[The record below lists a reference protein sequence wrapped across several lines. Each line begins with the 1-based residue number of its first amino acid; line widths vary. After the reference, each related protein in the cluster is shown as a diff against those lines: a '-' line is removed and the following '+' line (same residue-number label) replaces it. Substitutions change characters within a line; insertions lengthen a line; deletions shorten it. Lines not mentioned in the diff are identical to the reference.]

1 MDNILEILDEIER
14 SDERSVLAT
23 IIKVEGSAYRK
34 EGTTMLF
41 FESGRQI
48 GVLSAG
54 CLEADLAAR
63 ADMLLSKPDVSSRT
77 FVYDTSAEDD
87 LSWGRGAGCN
97 GIIHILLEKV
107 DKQNLEN
114 LRILKKHLDSG
125 TPVTAAK
132 VLGEDSS
139 VTRTIFV
146 THALRTTKS
155 GTQYRADTGTKD
167 VYQSFSK
174 PFWIKTCREE
184 KCGIQYVQG
193 LGSDVYIHHF
203 RPKPRLFLFGAGPD
217 ARPLAAMAHQTGFSI
232 NIWDWRPTY
241 CNPDYFPDA
250 YLFLTPSIQ
259 EALGQLALTPSD
271 SVVMMTHDFQK
282 DQELLQSLLRY
293 RQVSYLGI
301 LGPRKRT
308 SRLLEGKSIPKRLH
322 SPVGLD
328 IGADGPE
335 EIAVSILAD
344 VIRTQRTF
352 TSEKRRAFEQ
362 TRDYRDL
369 SGGGVKSKV
378 WGM

>member
-1 MDNILEILDEIER
+1 MDNIQEILDGIKGSSER
-14 SDERSVLAT
+14 CVLAT

-41 FESGRQI
+41 FEDGRQI

-54 CLEADLAAR
+54 CLEADLTAR
-63 ADMLLSKPDVSSRT
+63 ANSLLQKPDVPSCT
-77 FVYDTSAEDD
+77 FVYDMSSEDD

-97 GIIHILLEKV
+97 GVIHILLEKV
-107 DKQNLEN
+107 DEQIRRNLAA
-114 LRILKKHLDSG
+114 LKKHLDSG
-125 TPVTAAK
+125 IPVTAAK
-132 VLGEDSS
+132 VLDGNSS
-139 VTRTIFV
+139 VTRTIFI
-146 THALRTTKS
+146 TPNHHEFGQFGQGYNLRSIPDSLWMEAKS
-155 GTQYRADTGTKD
+155 GIR
-167 VYQSFSK
+167 
-174 PFWIKTCREE
+174 
-184 KCGIQYVQG
+184 YVKA

-203 RPKPRLFLFGAGPD
+203 LPKPRLFLFGAGPD
-217 ARPLAAMAHQTGFSI
+217 ARPLATMAHQIGFFV
-232 NIWDWRPTY
+232 NVWDWRVAY
-241 CNPDYFPDA
+241 CNPNYFPNAD
-250 YLFLTPSIQ
+250 LFLTPTVQ
-259 EALGQLALTPSD
+259 KAMGQLALIPGD

-282 DQELLQSLLRY
+282 DQELLHSLLKY
-293 RQVSYLGI
+293 RQMSYLGI

-308 SRLLEGKSIPKRLH
+308 SRLLEGGSIPERLH

-344 VIRTQRTF
+344 VIRVQRKM
-352 TSEKRRAFEQ
+352 SNEKRRAFEQ